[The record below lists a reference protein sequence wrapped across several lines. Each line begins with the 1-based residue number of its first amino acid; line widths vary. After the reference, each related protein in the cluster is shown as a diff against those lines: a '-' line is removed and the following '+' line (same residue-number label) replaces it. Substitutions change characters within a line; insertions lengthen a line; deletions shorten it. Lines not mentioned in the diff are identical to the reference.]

1 MDATLRRVVRR
12 LIPILSLACASLVTA
27 LPAGAQSLEE
37 VPACESLP
45 AELKKQAQ
53 SILASLHP
61 YDGCDETFAS
71 CLARKPPHPIVL
83 RLAADVCRQV
93 KAGKTKANVER
104 ALARRAQ
111 SALPMGRPA
120 SFALDEATRA
130 GEASAPV
137 TLVIYACSRC
147 PFCKELIPVLHREV
161 VEGRLRGK
169 VKLYLR
175 PFPLKSH
182 EHSTEADLAL
192 LGSARLGRFW
202 PYLLLQYAR
211 FDRFDPK
218 SAGAWAAEV
227 GLEREPFERLVA
239 DPALRDALA
248 ESKKEGIR
256 NKVQATPALFV
267 NGRPYL
273 YELQIEPLVDLLLEE
288 HERASAAGR

>member
-1 MDATLRRVVRR
+1 MTLRRLPHVCVA
-12 LIPILSLACASLVTA
+12 LLLAA
-27 LPAGAQSLEE
+27 PAARAQT
-37 VPACESLP
+37 PACEALP
-45 AELKKQAQ
+45 GPARKVAQAVFDR
-53 SILASLHP
+53 AHP
-61 YDGCDETFAS
+61 YDCCDET
-71 CLARKPPHPIVL
+71 LARCLSASPRCPL
-83 RLAADVCRQV
+83 ATRLADDICRR
-93 KAGKTKANVER
+93 ALRGEDAATIER
-104 ALARRAQ
+104 ALAKRAQ
-111 SALPMGRPA
+111 SMVSLGAPA
-120 SFALDEATRA
+120 RFALDEATRA